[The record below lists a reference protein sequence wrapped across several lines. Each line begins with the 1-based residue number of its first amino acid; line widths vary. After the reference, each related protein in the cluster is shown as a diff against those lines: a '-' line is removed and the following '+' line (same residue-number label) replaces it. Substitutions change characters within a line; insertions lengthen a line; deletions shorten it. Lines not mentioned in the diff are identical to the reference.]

1 MSDPPFRDRAEA
13 GRRLG
18 RALAEEA
25 GPGTLVVALPRGG
38 VPVAAAVARALDAPL
53 EVLIVRKIGAP
64 GHPEYGVGAV
74 VEGAE
79 PTVALNAAAIAML
92 GAAPEA
98 VEAETARQVHEI
110 ARRREAYRGDR
121 PAPDPRG
128 RTAIVVDDGA
138 ATGGTMV
145 VALRALRE
153 AGAARLVAALPVA
166 APDALALIEA
176 EADAVVSLLA
186 PPYFRA
192 VGDHYAAF
200 HQLADTEVIEALA
213 AARRPAPR

>member
-186 PPYFRA
+186 PPDFRA

-200 HQLADTEVIEALA
+200 HQLADAEVIEALA
-213 AARRPAPR
+213 ATRRPAPG